1 MAHRFSLGFPV
12 PQKSLKIDERFT
24 NHLVDLINAAAI
36 SLVRPVLQPASEIG
50 LDNYI
55 VSGKPHTWSAF
66 TFEQMLP
73 QKVSWKIHY
82 KNAQSIMTM
91 SAYSKASRVELV
103 HGLAH

>member
-1 MAHRFSLGFPV
+1 MANP
-12 PQKSLKIDERFT
+12 ERFESSGAFGRQA
-24 NHLVDLINAAAI
+24 LSLWCEPKYAAVEI
-36 SLVRPVLQPASEIG
+36 SLNS
-50 LDNYI
+50 YI

-82 KNAQSIMTM
+82 KNAESSMTM
-91 SAYSKASRVELV
+91 SSHSKASRVTLV

>member
-1 MAHRFSLGFPV
+1 MSLDISSKAFSAATTLSKAILLLLPATF
-12 PQKSLKIDERFT
+12 
-24 NHLVDLINAAAI
+24 AAA
-36 SLVRPVLQPASEIG
+36 EIG

-73 QKVSWKIHY
+73 QKVSWMVHY
-82 KNAQSIMTM
+82 KNARAIMTM
-91 SAYSKASRVELV
+91 SSFSKASRVELV